1 MDLETGE
8 SKEIEIDFQLE
19 QLEEHEPGFC
29 EVSDWLSYACE
40 ENAFNSL
47 SDFLDGTI
55 TGNRFDKERQIRA
68 YEQIAANSD
77 GTSGEKIYQ
86 FVREKL

>member
-1 MDLETGE
+1 M
-8 SKEIEIDFQLE
+8 
-19 QLEEHEPGFC
+19 
-29 EVSDWLSYACE
+29 SDWLSYACE

-55 TGNRFDKERQIRA
+55 TGNEFDKERQIRA
-68 YEQIAANSD
+68 YGKIAANSD